1 MDVFSWAFW
10 ASLGAFALVQLFV
23 FRTSAQGRRRP
34 GSDGAGDGVGERA
47 QEFPAVRQGYLPAY
61 KRHPMRRF
69 SNLSEE
75 PYLRTQWRDEGKVEA
90 STWNSSPRPSLD
102 RERRAS

>member
-1 MDVFSWAFW
+1 MDVFSWVFW

-34 GSDGAGDGVGERA
+34 GSDGDGAGERA
-47 QEFPAVRQGYLPAY
+47 REFPAVRQGYLPAY

-69 SNLSEE
+69 SRLSDE
-75 PYLRTQWRDEGKVEA
+75 PYLGDQWREAGRRVEA
-90 STWNSSPRPSLD
+90 SSWSSSRRPSLD
-102 RERRAS
+102 WERRAS